1 MQTRLDA
8 AREKL
13 RVAQSSATEQR
24 MNAKRA
30 AKAFDAAERKRK
42 GAALALDLDAV
53 ADPDATGAL
62 DLRVHA
68 ERDPLLS
75 VISGR

>member
-8 AREKL
+8 ARQKL
-13 RVAQSSATEQR
+13 RNAESSATEQR

-42 GAALALDLDAV
+42 G
-53 ADPDATGAL
+53 
-62 DLRVHA
+62 R
-68 ERDPLLS
+68 
-75 VISGR
+75 